1 MKKIV
6 LVDGN
11 NLLFRSYYATA
22 YTGNIMRNKEGFPT
36 NGVYGFVNM
45 INKIISEE
53 KPEYM
58 MVAFDI
64 GKTFRH
70 EKYERYKDGRRETPD
85 DLKVQFPVAKKI
97 LTAMGIKYLECAG
110 YEADDIIGTISMWC
124 EKDPEYEALI
134 VSSDKDL
141 LQLISDETVVKL
153 LKTKDYIWMD
163 KKTFNDTYGF
173 DPIHM
178 IDLKALMGDS
188 SDNIPGVKGIGEK
201 GAIKLVSEY
210 KTIDN
215 IYENIDKIKGA
226 MQIKL
231 IDGKEDAYYS
241 KDLVTIYREVPLD
254 ITFDDLLYKGE
265 NADELIDIYNDLG
278 FYSLLRKINTSEVK
292 KNKEIVGEFVDI
304 PDTAETEKNK
314 VNNNCNENIIDN
326 DKNES
331 IVENIKILS
340 NNEDIDKNK
349 IEEFKII
356 SDIND
361 IKISEDTSIYLDTTI
376 GNYHNAEILGIALYN
391 STLSCYIPFDI
402 FKNNTSILDT
412 NYNLST
418 YDYKKLIVVFNKYG
432 IKVPNINFDTMISA
446 YLLNYETKD
455 DICYLANKLE
465 VEIPSYDKKEVVTTE
480 EAARRAIL
488 KAKFIYNTKD
498 KLYENMKKED
508 NIYLFESIEMPLTKV
523 LANMEIEGIRVDKKV
538 LEEMGT
544 EIKIK
549 LEILTRDIYNYAG
562 EEFNINSPKQLGEI
576 LFDKLKLPGTKKN
589 KNGYATD
596 IDVLKKLTEYPII
609 NKILEYRA
617 LAKLYSTYID
627 GIISTIRKDGKI
639 HTIYT
644 QTLTRTGRLSSIEPN
659 LQNIPMRSEYG
670 RLIRKAFIPENNS
683 VILSSDYSQIE
694 LRVFAHLSGVN
705 DLINAFK
712 EGVDI
717 HTKTAMD
724 IFKVPME
731 GVTKNMRRQAKAVNF
746 GILYGISSYG
756 LAEDIGIPV
765 KEAKEFINKYFETY
779 PGVKDYMDK
788 EIDEA
793 KRTGYVKTIMNRKRV
808 IEELKSSNYKVR
820 SMGER
825 MALNTPVQGSA
836 SDILKKA
843 MVEINNIFEKENIKS
858 KMLLQVHD
866 ELIFNVYNDEID
878 KVKDIVYNTMTKV
891 FELKVPLDVDIELG
905 NNWYEAK

>member
-226 MQIKL
+226 TQIKL

-278 FYSLLRKINTSEVK
+278 FYSLLRKINTSDIK
-292 KNKEIVGEFVDI
+292 K
-304 PDTAETEKNK
+304 EK
-314 VNNNCNENIIDN
+314 
-326 DKNES
+326 S
-331 IVENIKILS
+331 R
-340 NNEDIDKNK
+340 
-349 IEEFKII
+349 EEKFKII

-361 IKISEDTSIYLDTTI
+361 VKISEDTSIYLDTTI
-376 GNYHNAEILGIALYN
+376 GNYHDAEILGIALYN
-391 STLSCYIPFDI
+391 STLSCYIPYDI

-412 NYNLST
+412 DYNLST

-455 DICYLANKLE
+455 DICYLANKLNIY
-465 VEIPSYDKKEVVTTE
+465 IPSYDKKEVVTSE
-480 EAARRAIL
+480 EAIRRAIL
-488 KAKFIYNTKD
+488 KARFIYNTKD
-498 KLYENMKKED
+498 KLYEDMKRED
-508 NIYLFESIEMPLTKV
+508 NIYLFENIEMPLAKV
-523 LANMEIEGIRVDKKV
+523 LAKMETTGIRVDKKV

-576 LFDKLKLPGTKKN
+576 LFDKLKLPGAKKN

-627 GIISTIRKDGKI
+627 GIISTIREDGKI

-670 RLIRKAFIPENNS
+670 RLIRKAFIPEDNS

-793 KRTGYVKTIMNRKRV
+793 KRNGYVKTIMNRKRV
-808 IEELKSSNYKVR
+808 IEELKSSNYMVR

>member
-97 LTAMGIKYLECAG
+97 LTAMEIKYLECAG

-163 KKTFNDTYGF
+163 KKTFNATYGF

-178 IDLKALMGDS
+178 IDLKALMGDA

-226 MQIKL
+226 TQIKL
-231 IDGKEDAYYS
+231 IDGREDAYYS

-278 FYSLLRKINTSEVK
+278 FYSLLRKINTSDVK
-292 KNKEIVGEFVDI
+292 K
-304 PDTAETEKNK
+304 
-314 VNNNCNENIIDN
+314 
-326 DKNES
+326 
-331 IVENIKILS
+331 
-340 NNEDIDKNK
+340 EDDRK
-349 IEEFKII
+349 EEFKII

-361 IKISEDTSIYLDTTI
+361 VKISEDTSIYLDTTI
-376 GNYHNAEILGIALYN
+376 GNYHDAEILGIALYN
-391 STLSCYIPFDI
+391 STLSCYIPYDI

-412 NYNLST
+412 DYNLST

-465 VEIPSYDKKEVVTTE
+465 VEIPSYDKKEVITSE
-480 EAARRAIL
+480 EAIRRAIL

-498 KLYENMKKED
+498 KLYEDMKKED
-508 NIYLFESIEMPLTKV
+508 NIYLFESIEMPLAKV

-549 LEILTRDIYNYAG
+549 LEIITRDIYNYAG
-562 EEFNINSPKQLGEI
+562 EEFNLNSPKQLGEI
-576 LFDKLKLPGTKKN
+576 LFDKLKLPGAKKN
-589 KNGYATD
+589 KKGYATD

-627 GIISTIRKDGKI
+627 GIISTIREDGKI

-670 RLIRKAFIPENNS
+670 RLIRKAFIPEDNS

-793 KRTGYVKTIMNRKRV
+793 KRNGYVKTIMNRKRV
-808 IEELKSSNYKVR
+808 IEELKSSNYMVR

>member
-1 MKKIV
+1 MIIRDIMKKIV

-226 MQIKL
+226 TQIKL

-278 FYSLLRKINTSEVK
+278 FYSLLRKINTSDIK
-292 KNKEIVGEFVDI
+292 K
-304 PDTAETEKNK
+304 EK
-314 VNNNCNENIIDN
+314 
-326 DKNES
+326 S
-331 IVENIKILS
+331 R
-340 NNEDIDKNK
+340 
-349 IEEFKII
+349 EEKFKII

-361 IKISEDTSIYLDTTI
+361 VKISEDTSIYLDTTI
-376 GNYHNAEILGIALYN
+376 GNYHDAEILGIALYN
-391 STLSCYIPFDI
+391 STLSCYIPYDI

-412 NYNLST
+412 DYNLST

-455 DICYLANKLE
+455 DICYLANKLNIY
-465 VEIPSYDKKEVVTTE
+465 IPSYDKKEVVTSE

-488 KAKFIYNTKD
+488 KARFIYNTKD
-498 KLYENMKKED
+498 KLYEDMKRED
-508 NIYLFESIEMPLTKV
+508 NIYLFENIEMPLAKV
-523 LANMEIEGIRVDKKV
+523 LAKMETTGIRVDKKV

-576 LFDKLKLPGTKKN
+576 LFDKLKLPGAKKN

-627 GIISTIRKDGKI
+627 GIISTIREDGKI

-793 KRTGYVKTIMNRKRV
+793 KRNGYVKTIMNRKRV
-808 IEELKSSNYKVR
+808 IEELKSSNYMVR

>member
-45 INKIISEE
+45 INKIISDE

-178 IDLKALMGDS
+178 IDLKALMGDA

-226 MQIKL
+226 TQIKL

-278 FYSLLRKINTSEVK
+278 FYSLLRKINTSDIK
-292 KNKEIVGEFVDI
+292 K
-304 PDTAETEKNK
+304 EKSR
-314 VNNNCNENIIDN
+314 E
-326 DKNES
+326 
-331 IVENIKILS
+331 
-340 NNEDIDKNK
+340 
-349 IEEFKII
+349 EEFKII

-361 IKISEDTSIYLDTTI
+361 IKISEDTSIYSDTTI
-376 GNYHNAEILGIALYN
+376 GNYHDAEILGIALYN

-412 NYNLST
+412 DYNLST

-432 IKVPNINFDTMISA
+432 IKVPNINFDAMISA

-455 DICYLANKLE
+455 DICYLANKLNIY
-465 VEIPSYDKKEVVTTE
+465 IPSYDKKEVVTTE

-498 KLYENMKKED
+498 KLYEDMKKED

-538 LEEMGT
+538 LEEMGI

-549 LEILTRDIYNYAG
+549 LEILIRDIYNYAG

-576 LFDKLKLPGTKKN
+576 LFDKLKLPGAKKN

-627 GIISTIRKDGKI
+627 GIINTIREDGKI

-670 RLIRKAFIPENNS
+670 RLIRKAFIPEDNS

-793 KRTGYVKTIMNRKRV
+793 KRNGYVKTIMNRKRV
-808 IEELKSSNYKVR
+808 IEELKSSNYMVR

>member
-226 MQIKL
+226 TQIKL

-278 FYSLLRKINTSEVK
+278 FYSLLRKINTSDIK
-292 KNKEIVGEFVDI
+292 K
-304 PDTAETEKNK
+304 EKSR
-314 VNNNCNENIIDN
+314 E
-326 DKNES
+326 
-331 IVENIKILS
+331 
-340 NNEDIDKNK
+340 
-349 IEEFKII
+349 EEFKII

-361 IKISEDTSIYLDTTI
+361 VKISEDTSIYLDTTI
-376 GNYHNAEILGIALYN
+376 GNYHDAEILGIALYN
-391 STLSCYIPFDI
+391 STLSCYIPYDI

-412 NYNLST
+412 DYNLST

-455 DICYLANKLE
+455 DICYLANKLNIY
-465 VEIPSYDKKEVVTTE
+465 IPSYDKKEVVTSE
-480 EAARRAIL
+480 EAIRRAIL

-498 KLYENMKKED
+498 KLYEDMKRED
-508 NIYLFESIEMPLTKV
+508 NIYLFESIEMPLAKV
-523 LANMEIEGIRVDKKV
+523 LAKMETTGIRVDKKV

-576 LFDKLKLPGTKKN
+576 LFDKLKLPGAKKN

-627 GIISTIRKDGKI
+627 GIISTIREDGKI

-670 RLIRKAFIPENNS
+670 RLIRKAFIPEDNS

-793 KRTGYVKTIMNRKRV
+793 KRNGYVKTIMNRKRV
-808 IEELKSSNYKVR
+808 IEELKSSNYMVR

>member
-22 YTGNIMRNKEGFPT
+22 YTGNIMRNKDGFPT
-36 NGVYGFVNM
+36 NGLYGFVNM

-70 EKYERYKDGRRETPD
+70 EKYERYKYGRKETPE
-85 DLKVQFPVAKKI
+85 DLKLQFPVAKKI

-110 YEADDIIGTISMWC
+110 YEADDIIGTVSLWC

-153 LKTKDYIWMD
+153 LKSKDYIMMD
-163 KKTFNDTYGF
+163 KKKFKETYGF
-173 DPIHM
+173 DPINM

-201 GAIKLVSEY
+201 GAIKLISEY
-210 KTIDN
+210 NTIDN
-215 IYENIDKIKGA
+215 LYDNIGNIKGA
-226 MQIKL
+226 MQTKL
-231 IDGKEDAYYS
+231 IEGKDDAYYS
-241 KDLVTIYREVPLD
+241 RDLVTIYREVPLD
-254 ITFDDLLYKGE
+254 VNFNDLIYKKE
-265 NADELIDIYNDLG
+265 NTNELIDIYNNLG
-278 FYSLLRKINTSEVK
+278 FYSLLRKMDNTEKEVK
-292 KNKEIVGEFVDI
+292 EEFV
-304 PDTAETEKNK
+304 K
-314 VNNNCNENIIDN
+314 
-326 DKNES
+326 
-331 IVENIKILS
+331 
-340 NNEDIDKNK
+340 
-349 IEEFKII
+349 EEFKVI
-356 SDIND
+356 SNIND
-361 IKISEDTSIYLDTTI
+361 VVIDEDTAIYLDTTI
-376 GNYHNAEILGIALYN
+376 GNYHDAQILGISLYN
-391 STLSCYIPFDI
+391 KKYSCYIPYDI
-402 FKNNTSILDT
+402 FKSNTDILNT
-412 NYNLST
+412 NYNLFT
-418 YDYKKLIVVFNKYG
+418 YDYKKLIVVFNRYG
-432 IKVPNINFDTMISA
+432 IKVPNISFDTMISA

-455 DICYLANKLE
+455 DICYLANNMNYN
-465 VEIPSYDKKEVVTTE
+465 IPSYDKKEVITVE
-480 EAARRAIL
+480 EANKRAIL
-488 KAKFIYNTKD
+488 KAKFIYSTKD
-498 KLYENMKKED
+498 KLYEEMKKED
-508 NIYLFESIEMPLTKV
+508 TIYLFENIEMTLAKV
-523 LANMEIEGIRVDKKV
+523 LAKMEIEGIRVDKNI
-538 LEEMGT
+538 LNDMGE

-549 LEILTRDIYNYAG
+549 LELITKDIYNYAG

-576 LFDKLKLPGTKKN
+576 LFDKLKLPGAKKN
-589 KNGYATD
+589 KTGYVTD
-596 IDVLKKLTEYPII
+596 VDVLKKLVDFPIV

-627 GIISTIRKDGKI
+627 GIINTIREDGKI

-670 RLIRKAFIPENNS
+670 RLIRKAFLPEENS
-683 VILSSDYSQIE
+683 IIMSSDYSQIE
-694 LRVFAHLSGVN
+694 LRVFAHLSGVSE
-705 DLINAFK
+705 LINAFND
-712 EGVDI
+712 GIDI

-724 IFKVPME
+724 IFNVPEE

-756 LAEDIGIPV
+756 LSEDLGISV
-765 KEAKEFINKYFETY
+765 KEAKDFINKYFETY
-779 PGVKDYMDK
+779 PGVKDYMNS
-788 EIDEA
+788 EIEEA
-793 KRTGYVKTIMNRKRV
+793 KKNGYVKTIMNRKRV
-808 IEELKSSNYKVR
+808 IEELKSSNYMVR

-825 MALNTPVQGSA
+825 MALNTPIQGSA

-843 MVEINNIFEKENIKS
+843 MVEIDNIFEKENIKS

-866 ELIFNVYNDEID
+866 ELIFNVYKDELD

-891 FELKVPLDVDIELG
+891 FNLKVPLDVDIEVG

>member
-45 INKIISEE
+45 INKIISDE

-226 MQIKL
+226 TQIKL

-278 FYSLLRKINTSEVK
+278 FYSLLRKINTSDIK
-292 KNKEIVGEFVDI
+292 K
-304 PDTAETEKNK
+304 EK
-314 VNNNCNENIIDN
+314 
-326 DKNES
+326 S
-331 IVENIKILS
+331 R
-340 NNEDIDKNK
+340 
-349 IEEFKII
+349 EEKFKII

-361 IKISEDTSIYLDTTI
+361 VKISEDTSIYLDTTI
-376 GNYHNAEILGIALYN
+376 GNYHDAEILGIALYN

-432 IKVPNINFDTMISA
+432 IKVPNINFDAMISA

-498 KLYENMKKED
+498 KLYEDMKRED
-508 NIYLFESIEMPLTKV
+508 NIYLFENIEMPLAKV

-538 LEEMGT
+538 LEEMGI

-627 GIISTIRKDGKI
+627 GIISTIREDGKI

-670 RLIRKAFIPENNS
+670 RLIRNAFIPEDNS

-793 KRTGYVKTIMNRKRV
+793 KRNGYVKTIMNRKRV
-808 IEELKSSNYKVR
+808 IEELKSSNYMVR

-843 MVEINNIFEKENIKS
+843 MVEISDIFEKENIKS

>member
-45 INKIISEE
+45 INKIISDE

-226 MQIKL
+226 TQIKL

-278 FYSLLRKINTSEVK
+278 FYSLLRKINTSDIK
-292 KNKEIVGEFVDI
+292 K
-304 PDTAETEKNK
+304 EK
-314 VNNNCNENIIDN
+314 
-326 DKNES
+326 S
-331 IVENIKILS
+331 R
-340 NNEDIDKNK
+340 ED
-349 IEEFKII
+349 EFKII

-361 IKISEDTSIYLDTTI
+361 VKISEDTSIYLDTTI
-376 GNYHNAEILGIALYN
+376 GNYHDAEILGIALYN
-391 STLSCYIPFDI
+391 STLSCYIPYDI

-412 NYNLST
+412 DYNLST

-455 DICYLANKLE
+455 DICYLANKLNIY
-465 VEIPSYDKKEVVTTE
+465 IPSYDKKEVVATE

-488 KAKFIYNTKD
+488 KARFIYNTKD
-498 KLYENMKKED
+498 KLYEDMKMED
-508 NIYLFESIEMPLTKV
+508 NIYLFENIEMPLAKV
-523 LANMEIEGIRVDKKV
+523 LAKMETTGIRVDKKV

-576 LFDKLKLPGTKKN
+576 LFDKLKLPGAKKN

-627 GIISTIRKDGKI
+627 GIISTIREDGKI

-670 RLIRKAFIPENNS
+670 RLIRKAFIPEDNS

-793 KRTGYVKTIMNRKRV
+793 KRNGYVKTIMNRKRV
-808 IEELKSSNYKVR
+808 IEELKSSNYMVR

>member
-36 NGVYGFVNM
+36 NGLYGFVNM

-70 EKYERYKDGRRETPD
+70 EKYERYKDGRKETPE
-85 DLKVQFPVAKKI
+85 DLKLQFPVAKKI

-110 YEADDIIGTISMWC
+110 YEADDIIGTVSLWC

-153 LKTKDYIWMD
+153 LKSKDYIMMD
-163 KKTFNDTYGF
+163 KKKFKETYGF
-173 DPIHM
+173 DPINM

-201 GAIKLVSEY
+201 GAIKLISEY
-210 KTIDN
+210 NTIDN
-215 IYENIDKIKGA
+215 LYDNIGNIKGA
-226 MQIKL
+226 MQTKL
-231 IDGKEDAYYS
+231 IEGKDDAYYS
-241 KDLVTIYREVPLD
+241 RDLVTIYREVPLD
-254 ITFDDLLYKGE
+254 VTFDDLIYKKE
-265 NADELIDIYNDLG
+265 NTNELIDIYNNLG
-278 FYSLLRKINTSEVK
+278 FYSLLRKMDNTEKEVK
-292 KNKEIVGEFVDI
+292 EEV
-304 PDTAETEKNK
+304 
-314 VNNNCNENIIDN
+314 VN
-326 DKNES
+326 
-331 IVENIKILS
+331 
-340 NNEDIDKNK
+340 
-349 IEEFKII
+349 EEFKVI
-356 SDIND
+356 SNIND
-361 IKISEDTSIYLDTTI
+361 VVIDEDTAIYLDTTI
-376 GNYHNAEILGIALYN
+376 GNYHDAQILGISLYN
-391 STLSCYIPFDI
+391 KKYSCYIPYDI
-402 FKNNTSILDT
+402 FKSNTDILNT
-412 NYNLST
+412 NYNLYT

-432 IKVPNINFDTMISA
+432 IKVPNISFDTMISA

-455 DICYLANKLE
+455 DICYLANNMNYN
-465 VEIPSYDKKEVVTTE
+465 IPSYDKKEVITVE
-480 EAARRAIL
+480 EANKRAIL
-488 KAKFIYNTKD
+488 KAKFIYSTKN
-498 KLYENMKKED
+498 KLYEEMKKED
-508 NIYLFESIEMPLTKV
+508 TIYLFENIEMPLAKV
-523 LANMEIEGIRVDKKV
+523 LAKMEIEGIRVDKNI
-538 LEEMGT
+538 LNDMGE

-549 LEILTRDIYNYAG
+549 LELITKDIYNYAG

-576 LFDKLKLPGTKKN
+576 LFDKLKLPGAKKN
-589 KNGYATD
+589 KTGYVTD
-596 IDVLKKLTEYPII
+596 VDVLKKLVDFPIV

-627 GIISTIRKDGKI
+627 GIINTIREDKKI

-659 LQNIPMRSEYG
+659 LQNIPIRSEYG
-670 RLIRKAFIPENNS
+670 RLIRKAFLPEENS
-683 VILSSDYSQIE
+683 IIMSSDYSQIE
-694 LRVFAHLSGVN
+694 LRVFAHLSGVSE
-705 DLINAFK
+705 LINAFND
-712 EGVDI
+712 GIDI

-724 IFKVPME
+724 IFNVPDE

-756 LAEDIGIPV
+756 LSEDLGISV
-765 KEAKEFINKYFETY
+765 KEAKDFINKYFETY
-779 PGVKDYMDK
+779 PGVKDYMNS
-788 EIDEA
+788 EIEEA
-793 KRTGYVKTIMNRKRV
+793 KKNGYVKTIMNRKRV
-808 IEELKSSNYKVR
+808 IEELKSSNYMVR

-825 MALNTPVQGSA
+825 MALNTPIQGSA

-843 MVEINNIFEKENIKS
+843 MVEIDNIFEKENIKS

-866 ELIFNVYNDEID
+866 ELIFNVYKDELD

-891 FELKVPLDVDIELG
+891 FNLKVPLDVDIEVG

>member
-178 IDLKALMGDS
+178 IDLKALMGDA

-226 MQIKL
+226 TQIKL

-278 FYSLLRKINTSEVK
+278 FYSLLRKINTSDIK
-292 KNKEIVGEFVDI
+292 K
-304 PDTAETEKNK
+304 EK
-314 VNNNCNENIIDN
+314 
-326 DKNES
+326 S
-331 IVENIKILS
+331 R
-340 NNEDIDKNK
+340 
-349 IEEFKII
+349 EEKFKII

-361 IKISEDTSIYLDTTI
+361 VKISEDTSIYLDTTI
-376 GNYHNAEILGIALYN
+376 GNYHDAEILGIALYN
-391 STLSCYIPFDI
+391 STLSYYIPYDI
-402 FKNNTSILDT
+402 FKNNTNILDT
-412 NYNLST
+412 DYNLST

-446 YLLNYETKD
+446 YLLNYDTKD
-455 DICYLANKLE
+455 DICYLANKLNIY
-465 VEIPSYDKKEVVTTE
+465 IPSYDKKEVVTTE

-488 KAKFIYNTKD
+488 KARFIYNTKD
-498 KLYENMKKED
+498 KLYEDMKRED
-508 NIYLFESIEMPLTKV
+508 NIYLFESIEMPLAKV
-523 LANMEIEGIRVDKKV
+523 LAKMETTGIRVDKKV

-576 LFDKLKLPGTKKN
+576 LFDKLKLPGAKKN

-627 GIISTIRKDGKI
+627 GIISTIREDGKI

>member
-45 INKIISEE
+45 INKIISDE

-110 YEADDIIGTISMWC
+110 YEADDIIGTISLWC

-178 IDLKALMGDS
+178 IDLKALMGDA

-215 IYENIDKIKGA
+215 IYANIDKIKGA
-226 MQIKL
+226 TQIKL
-231 IDGKEDAYYS
+231 IDGREDAYYS

-265 NADELIDIYNDLG
+265 NAEELIDIYNDLG
-278 FYSLLRKINTSEVK
+278 FYSLLRKINTSDVK
-292 KNKEIVGEFVDI
+292 KE
-304 PDTAETEKNK
+304 
-314 VNNNCNENIIDN
+314 
-326 DKNES
+326 
-331 IVENIKILS
+331 
-340 NNEDIDKNK
+340 EDRK
-349 IEEFKII
+349 EEFKII

-361 IKISEDTSIYLDTTI
+361 VKISEDTSIYLDTTI
-376 GNYHNAEILGIALYN
+376 GNYHDAEILGIALYN
-391 STLSCYIPFDI
+391 STLSCYIPYDI

-412 NYNLST
+412 DYNLST
-418 YDYKKLIVVFNKYG
+418 YDYKKLIVVFNKYD

-465 VEIPSYDKKEVVTTE
+465 VEIPSYDKKEVITSE
-480 EAARRAIL
+480 EAIRRAIL

-498 KLYENMKKED
+498 KLYEDMKKED
-508 NIYLFESIEMPLTKV
+508 NIYLFESIEMPLAKV

-549 LEILTRDIYNYAG
+549 LEIITRDIYNYAG
-562 EEFNINSPKQLGEI
+562 EEFNLNSPKQLGEI
-576 LFDKLKLPGTKKN
+576 LFDKLKLPGAKKN
-589 KNGYATD
+589 KKGYATD

-627 GIISTIRKDGKI
+627 GIISTIREDGKI

-670 RLIRKAFIPENNS
+670 RLIRKAFIPEDNS

-793 KRTGYVKTIMNRKRV
+793 KRNGYVKTIMNRKRV
-808 IEELKSSNYKVR
+808 IEELKSSNYMVR

>member
-45 INKIISEE
+45 INKIISDE

-226 MQIKL
+226 TQIKL

-278 FYSLLRKINTSEVK
+278 FYSLLRKINTSDIK
-292 KNKEIVGEFVDI
+292 K
-304 PDTAETEKNK
+304 EKSREEKFK
-314 VNNNCNENIIDN
+314 V
-326 DKNES
+326 
-331 IVENIKILS
+331 
-340 NNEDIDKNK
+340 
-349 IEEFKII
+349 I
-356 SDIND
+356 SDTND
-361 IKISEDTSIYLDTTI
+361 IKISEDTSIYLDTTV
-376 GNYHNAEILGIALYN
+376 GNYNDAEILGIALYN
-391 STLSCYIPFDI
+391 STLSCYIPYDI

-412 NYNLST
+412 EYNLST
-418 YDYKKLIVVFNKYG
+418 YDYKKLIVIFNKYG

-465 VEIPSYDKKEVVTTE
+465 VEIPSYDKKEVVTSE
-480 EAARRAIL
+480 ETIRRAIL

-498 KLYENMKKED
+498 KLYEDMKRED
-508 NIYLFESIEMPLTKV
+508 NIYLFESIEMPLAKV

-549 LEILTRDIYNYAG
+549 LEIITRDIYNYAG

-576 LFDKLKLPGTKKN
+576 LFDKLKLPGAKKN

-627 GIISTIRKDGKI
+627 GIISTIREDGKI

-670 RLIRKAFIPENNS
+670 RLIRKAFIPEDNS

-793 KRTGYVKTIMNRKRV
+793 KRNGYVKTIMNRKRV
-808 IEELKSSNYKVR
+808 IEELKSSNYMVR

-843 MVEINNIFEKENIKS
+843 MVEINNIFEQENIKS

>member
-226 MQIKL
+226 TQIKL

-278 FYSLLRKINTSEVK
+278 FYSLLRKINTSDIK
-292 KNKEIVGEFVDI
+292 K
-304 PDTAETEKNK
+304 EK
-314 VNNNCNENIIDN
+314 
-326 DKNES
+326 S
-331 IVENIKILS
+331 R
-340 NNEDIDKNK
+340 
-349 IEEFKII
+349 EEKFKII

-361 IKISEDTSIYLDTTI
+361 VKISEDTSIYLDTTI
-376 GNYHNAEILGIALYN
+376 GNYHDAEILGIALYN
-391 STLSCYIPFDI
+391 STLSCYIPYDI

-412 NYNLST
+412 DYNLST

-455 DICYLANKLE
+455 DICYLANKLNIY
-465 VEIPSYDKKEVVTTE
+465 IPSYDKKEVVTSE
-480 EAARRAIL
+480 EAIRRAIL

-498 KLYENMKKED
+498 KLYEDMKRED
-508 NIYLFESIEMPLTKV
+508 NIYLFESIEMPLAKV

-576 LFDKLKLPGTKKN
+576 LFDKLKLPGAKKN

-627 GIISTIRKDGKI
+627 GIISTIREDGKI

-670 RLIRKAFIPENNS
+670 RLIRKAFIPEDNS

-712 EGVDI
+712 DGVDI

-793 KRTGYVKTIMNRKRV
+793 KRNGYVKTIMNRKRV
-808 IEELKSSNYKVR
+808 IEELKSSNYMVR